1 MYTEDC
7 HAVVHGVVKS
17 QTQLSNLTELN
28 CVSDSFIDYDGY
40 FICFKAFFPRVV
52 DIMVI

>member
-7 HAVVHGVVKS
+7 YAVVHGVVKS

-28 CVSDSFIDYDGY
+28 CVSFIDYDGY
-40 FICFKAFFPRVV
+40 FICFKALLPRVV
-52 DIMVI
+52 DIMVV